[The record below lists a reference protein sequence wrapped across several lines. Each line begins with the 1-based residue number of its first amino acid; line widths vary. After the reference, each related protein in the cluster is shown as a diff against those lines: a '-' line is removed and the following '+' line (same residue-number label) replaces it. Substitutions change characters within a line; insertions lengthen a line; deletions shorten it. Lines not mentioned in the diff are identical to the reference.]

1 MSGSNLIEATMQ
13 LPCSVVVLSAS
24 ADDKQGAM
32 TACAMYVSQSPP
44 LIVVSLS
51 KKLATNQLI
60 EQSKEFA
67 INVLADNQT
76 ELAGKFGS
84 IHGYEV
90 DKFKE
95 FGISTETADKIKAPL
110 ISGCVANI
118 ECRVKDALWDVE
130 GNHAIYIGEVV
141 AFRKKEQ
148 LKPAVWLN
156 NKFFSVGAQCRI

>member
-76 ELAGKFGS
+76 ELAGK
-84 IHGYEV
+84 
-90 DKFKE
+90 
-95 FGISTETADKIKAPL
+95 
-110 ISGCVANI
+110 
-118 ECRVKDALWDVE
+118 
-130 GNHAIYIGEVV
+130 
-141 AFRKKEQ
+141 
-148 LKPAVWLN
+148 
-156 NKFFSVGAQCRI
+156 

>member
-24 ADDKQGAM
+24 PDDKQGAM
-32 TACAMYVSQSPP
+32 TACAMYVSQSP
-44 LIVVSLS
+44 
-51 KKLATNQLI
+51 
-60 EQSKEFA
+60 
-67 INVLADNQT
+67 
-76 ELAGKFGS
+76 
-84 IHGYEV
+84 
-90 DKFKE
+90 
-95 FGISTETADKIKAPL
+95 PL